1 MNKIRIAQIIML
13 AGAIL
18 LIMNLSQLDVKNLRF
33 ETGPVL
39 GIISNI
45 LLIIAMYVTIKEI
58 RKSNK

>member
-18 LIMNLSQLDVKNLRF
+18 LIMNLSQLDVNNLRF

-45 LLIIAMYVTIKEI
+45 LLIIGMYVTIKEI

>member
-1 MNKIRIAQIIML
+1 MNKIRGAQIIML
-13 AGAIL
+13 TGAIL

-39 GIISNI
+39 GIISNV
-45 LLIIAMYVTIKEI
+45 LLIIGMYVAIKEI

>member
-13 AGAIL
+13 AGIIL
-18 LIMNLSQLDVKNLRF
+18 LIMNLSQIDINNLRF

-39 GIISNI
+39 GIISNV
-45 LLIIAMYVTIKEI
+45 LLIIGMYIVIKEI